1 MLTRFFQAIF
11 KLYYWTISPLLG
23 TRCRYV
29 PSCSEYAQQA
39 LALHGPFKGLWLA
52 IKRISRCHPW
62 GGHGLDPVPG
72 SALEQDL
79 KDKQ

>member
-1 MLTRFFQAIF
+1 MLTRFFQILF

-62 GGHGLDPVPG
+62 GGHGIDPVPG
-72 SALEQDL
+72 STLEQDL
-79 KDKQ
+79 KDQQ

>member
-1 MLTRFFQAIF
+1 MLTRFFQILF
-11 KLYYWTISPLLG
+11 KLYYWAISPLLG

-62 GGHGLDPVPG
+62 GGHGIDPVPG
-72 SALEQDL
+72 STLEQDL
-79 KDKQ
+79 KDQQ